1 MRTTLTRRM
10 LRNEEVG
17 LDSFGEARVN
27 LEDKMVAA
35 LARRGYF
42 DTLKEKLIDLRVTNL
57 DAIAY
62 NDDGTKDVLGDV
74 VSLKKLS
81 SLFHHNAYTILAV
94 NRAMINAGYRFEA
107 LPEGFGTTEGSCF
120 INLRVSDPDRF
131 LDLVS
136 VLDPIAPFGSPSDLV
151 LVSEKT
157 VSERIRIVVNS
168 ALEEVL
174 CTCNIRDVRRN
185 QIAIRSRCVDR
196 LNSYPA
202 LAGYGLQVVDVHLF
216 FDPSE
221 YDEISGDTDRKIL
234 KIEEMDRLEEE
245 IARLEAARA
254 RRKAELNAILRKEGL

>member
-1 MRTTLTRRM
+1 MT
-10 LRNEEVG
+10 
-17 LDSFGEARVN
+17 S
-27 LEDKMVAA
+27 
-35 LARRGYF
+35 
-42 DTLKEKLIDLRVTNL
+42 
-57 DAIAY
+57 
-62 NDDGTKDVLGDV
+62 
-74 VSLKKLS
+74 
-81 SLFHHNAYTILAV
+81 
-94 NRAMINAGYRFEA
+94 
-107 LPEGFGTTEGSCF
+107 
-120 INLRVSDPDRF
+120 NLRVSDPDRF